1 MNITIIGCGAFAKG
15 IVSLLEQNN
24 ITMWVHQETK
34 INNLKK
40 ELPNLQFT
48 TNLNESIKKANV
60 IFILVSSNYFKEV
73 IDKIELKQ
81 NIPIYIG
88 TKGMLKNEFLT
99 AYAKKKLKQDNIY
112 FIAGPNLANDL
123 RKKVPVGFTLSQND
137 HNLLKQ
143 IFPNYLSI
151 DTSFEPNLEFYS
163 IFKNI
168 IAIGSG
174 IIYELTNSYSTVITY
189 LTKVLQ
195 EIKNFSILYGTIGDY
210 FLTGTSFNSRNF
222 IFGKTLV
229 NNKEKA
235 QDYLNSTT
243 VEGYTMLKNLFNYL
257 KKHNYKLEII
267 NILYSIIYEN
277 KNENLLL
284 EYLK

>member
-15 IVSLLEQNN
+15 IASLLEQENV
-24 ITMWVHQETK
+24 TMWVHQETE

-40 ELPNLQFT
+40 ELPNIQFT

-88 TKGMLKNEFLT
+88 TKGMLENEFLT

-137 HNLLKQ
+137 HNLLKK

-174 IIYELTNSYSTVITY
+174 IIYESTNSYSTVLTY

-195 EIKNFSILYGTIGDY
+195 EIKNPSILYGTIGDY

>member
-174 IIYELTNSYSTVITY
+174 IIYELTNSYSTVLTY
-189 LTKVLQ
+189 LTKVLR

>member
-174 IIYELTNSYSTVITY
+174 IIYELTNSYSTVLTY

-195 EIKNFSILYGTIGDY
+195 EIKNPSILYGTIGDY

>member
-88 TKGMLKNEFLT
+88 TKGMLENEFLT

>member
-15 IVSLLEQNN
+15 IASLLEQNN
-24 ITMWVHQETK
+24 VTMWVHQETK

-40 ELPNLQFT
+40 ELPNIQFT
-48 TNLNESIKKANV
+48 TNLNESIKSANV
-60 IFILVSSNYFKEV
+60 IFILVSSIYFKED

-123 RKKVPVGFTLSQND
+123 RKKVPVGFTLSQDD
-137 HNLLKQ
+137 HNLLKK

-174 IIYELTNSYSTVITY
+174 IIYESTNSYSTVLTY

-195 EIKNFSILYGTIGDY
+195 EIKNPSILYGTIGDY